1 MPVDFFK
8 DCKRQDCEEVLFG
21 LCDDTQDG
29 NHKPAYI
36 DKNDSCKWIATVHN
50 DNSLCVSFYA
60 IDGCVSWNRDD
71 GKESGKC
78 DGMLCFNDYK
88 NVLFVELKNRTIDS
102 KAWRKDAKDQLMDT
116 LTCFFKRYN
125 KDDFNKIE
133 AFICN
138 KRHFKNERYM
148 QFCNNFKKETSVP
161 LHINREIVI
170 IK

>member
-60 IDGCVSWNRDD
+60 IDGCVSWNRED
-71 GKESGKC
+71 GKASGKC
-78 DGMLCFNDYK
+78 DGMLCYDDCK
-88 NVLFVELKNRTIDS
+88 KVLFVELKNRTTDN
-102 KAWRKDAKDQLMDT
+102 KAWRKDAKDQLKDT
-116 LTCFFKRYN
+116 LAYFLKFHDKA
-125 KDDFNKIE
+125 DFCKIE
-133 AFICN
+133 AYICN
-138 KRHFKNERYM
+138 KRHLKKERYM
-148 QFCNNFKKETSVP
+148 QFCNNFKNETSVT
-161 LHINREIVI
+161 LHVNREIVI
-170 IK
+170 SD